1 MTLSSEMLSRKISKN
16 KRHDLAGQRERGRK
30 SQLCSLVNYLAC
42 FHFVLGPTAHALYYY
57 YLSSMLQTRF
67 DDVVGHDFYNRD
79 IPFKKPDPGGNAEV
93 GGDTLPAETPDPPV
107 GHANSTANAEQL

>member
-1 MTLSSEMLSRKISKN
+1 
-16 KRHDLAGQRERGRK
+16 
-30 SQLCSLVNYLAC
+30 
-42 FHFVLGPTAHALYYY
+42 
-57 YLSSMLQTRF
+57 MLQTRF